1 MSMNSKGSMNYSCL
15 IFSLPAVSCNL
26 IFFFCTDACASRDAS
41 QSKQRK
47 AANHTLL
54 ESLPLKNKLAQV
66 SDTIEACYH
75 NDQTETRKI
84 TNAYEVFF
92 LSELAYQ
99 RHNALS
105 LNGAGL
111 ISQSTAN
118 FSDVAQDEIAR
129 FRISETWRKH
139 RPLCFRYVSVRR
151 KREIQ
156 IIVASFTFPL
166 CFLNGNANL
175 RFRHVSDCRF
185 PLVFVSVTF
194 LSTDLL
200 CVCYAQIEL
209 KRSKTENE

>member
-1 MSMNSKGSMNYSCL
+1 MEVQLYIYLLNKQ
-15 IFSLPAVSCNL
+15 IPSLVIDP
-26 IFFFCTDACASRDAS
+26 
-41 QSKQRK
+41 
-47 AANHTLL
+47 
-54 ESLPLKNKLAQV
+54 
-66 SDTIEACYH
+66 
-75 NDQTETRKI
+75 
-84 TNAYEVFF
+84 
-92 LSELAYQ
+92 
-99 RHNALS
+99 
-105 LNGAGL
+105 
-111 ISQSTAN
+111 
-118 FSDVAQDEIAR
+118 QDEIAR

-200 CVCYAQIEL
+200 CVCYA
-209 KRSKTENE
+209 